1 MFLKR
6 LIQFLFQ
13 IDSAASSIDKQQAEA
28 VLSQLS
34 AALQAESN
42 LSEATKTALLT
53 WAQTIQN
60 KVYGITPNTDTETPT
75 EPEPKP
81 DSSSTS
87 PDSNSSTETD
97 SEPEAPAPTP
107 ETEAQ
112 PAPAPA
118 PDAPKDSLQYV
129 ELSAT
134 DGDANKMTLQTAL
147 KTGSDVKILTPGTY
161 PLTPPV
167 LINAQTL
174 DLNGSTIK
182 LNGRRYDGALFCLSG
197 TNPSVQNGTIQGSFD
212 RSAVPLND
220 PSFFEGESLIGLY
233 PHAYSNAKISH
244 LKLHHC
250 WGYAVCE
257 RTNVE
262 SAHLLGLP
270 DGQISAM
277 ARCYVYLNRTT
288 AGNESKPGCLGGQM
302 STTATGDY
310 VYKTAKM
317 DLTPALSSMTSKLR
331 GPQTNY
337 QYISASNG
345 LGYFRIISDRRIEYE
360 FTVPGE
366 SEPVCR
372 TALQGE
378 AIRIPDGA
386 TDVSVTTYCKASN
399 TSDWKIGEGADARD
413 VGYVIYL
420 SNYVGGL
427 DVQNCEMSFNSSLGM
442 CGTSLGPTYV
452 KNCTSIGNGRLN
464 RDSKPSHTTVGFIDI
479 EDNPTCFVSL
489 ENITSDLETN
499 GAMLGAV
506 TASVKN
512 WRGGTVIIYRGLS
525 ALVENADAYIGLF
538 SNDTPTKLIIR
549 NSIIRGMTVN
559 KLPNS
564 VQTEHCTFYNCPV
577 RTVNDSDGKYVYS
590 NTYTNVGS
598 ALTGLVNIYLK
609 TPGGWNGVGLST
621 LEGSHIQLF
630 INGSED
636 TPLGKWKPMIVTG
649 DCFGLQVDDTIY
661 PNGFIIHDAKIAPG
675 QYRHPAKA
683 DAMFGVFE
691 GCDFDLSKREFCTV
705 GKHMYDK
712 SLEFNSCTIHNANNP
727 LFGRNGTAA
736 FGVGKGTVIVFK
748 NCTIDKKDN
757 ICVTRAN
764 TPGIATSGVPTIEFI
779 NCTFGDES

>member
-28 VLSQLS
+28 ALSQVS

-42 LSEATKTALLT
+42 LSEDTKVALLT
-53 WAQTIQN
+53 WARTIQN
-60 KVYGITPNTDTETPT
+60 KLYDVPSKTDTDTDTDAPVETT
-75 EPEPKP
+75 PEPDIPPIISNP
-81 DSSSTS
+81 DSS
-87 PDSNSSTETD
+87 TEANP
-97 SEPEAPAPTP
+97 EPTPIPVPTPTP
-107 ETEAQ
+107 EIE
-112 PAPAPA
+112 
-118 PDAPKDSLQYV
+118 KDPFRYI
-129 ELSAT
+129 ELSTT
-134 DGDANKMTLQTAL
+134 DGNANKAALQSAL
-147 KTGSDVKILTPGTY
+147 NTGSAIKILAPGTY

-167 LINAQTL
+167 LIKSQTL

-182 LNGRRYDGALFCLSG
+182 LNGRKYSGALFFLSG
-197 TNPSVQNGTIQGSFD
+197 ERPSIQNGTIQGSFD
-212 RSAVPLND
+212 EPAVPLSD
-220 PSFFEGESLIGLY
+220 PNFFEGESLIGLY
-233 PHAYSNAKISH
+233 TYAYSNAKISN
-244 LKLHHC
+244 LKLHHS

-257 RTNVE
+257 KTNAE
-262 SAHLLGLP
+262 AAALLGLP
-270 DGQISAM
+270 DGQTAAM

-288 AGNESKPGCLGGQM
+288 AGKESKPGYLGGQM

-310 VYKTAKM
+310 VYETAKM
-317 DLTPALSSMTSKLR
+317 DLTSALSTMVPRLR

-378 AIRIPDGA
+378 AVYIPDGA
-386 TDVSVTTYCKASN
+386 IDVSVTTYCKASN
-399 TSDWKIGEGADARD
+399 ASDWKIGEGADARD

-442 CGTSLGPTYV
+442 CGTSLGPTYI

-525 ALVENADAYIGLF
+525 ASVENSDAYIGLF
-538 SNDTPTKLIIR
+538 SNDTPTELIIR

-559 KLPNS
+559 KLPDS

-577 RTVNDSDGKYVYS
+577 RSANDSDGKYVYS
-590 NTYTNVGS
+590 NTYTSAGS

-609 TPGGWNGVGLST
+609 TPGGWNGAGLST
-621 LEGSHIQLF
+621 LEGSHTQLF

-636 TPLGKWKPMIVTG
+636 TPLGEWKPMIATG

-661 PNGFIIHDAKIAPG
+661 PNGFTIYGAKIAPG
-675 QYRHPAKA
+675 QYRHPAKV
-683 DAMFGVFE
+683 DAMFGVFK

-764 TPGIATSGVPTIEFI
+764 TLGIATAGVPTIEFI
-779 NCTFGDES
+779 DCTFGDES

>member
-13 IDSAASSIDKQQAEA
+13 IDSATSSTDKQQAEA
-28 VLSQLS
+28 ALSQVS

-42 LSEATKTALLT
+42 LSEDTKVALLT
-53 WAQTIQN
+53 WARTIQN
-60 KVYGITPNTDTETPT
+60 KLYDVPSKADTDTDAPSETTP
-75 EPEPKP
+75 EPEVPPTNSNP
-81 DSSSTS
+81 DA
-87 PDSNSSTETD
+87 STEAN
-97 SEPEAPAPTP
+97 SEPAPEPIPTPAP
-107 ETEAQ
+107 EVE
-112 PAPAPA
+112 
-118 PDAPKDSLQYV
+118 KDPFQYV

-134 DGDANKMTLQTAL
+134 DGNANKVTLQSAL
-147 KTGSDVKILTPGTY
+147 NTGSAIKILTPGTY

-167 LINAQTL
+167 LIKSQTL

-182 LNGRRYDGALFCLSG
+182 LNGRKYGGALFFLSG
-197 TNPSVQNGTIQGSFD
+197 EQPSIQNGTIQGSFD
-212 RSAVPLND
+212 EPAVPLSD
-220 PSFFEGESLIGLY
+220 PNFFEGESLIGLY
-233 PHAYSNAKISH
+233 SYAYSNAKISN
-244 LKLHHC
+244 LKLHHS

-257 RTNVE
+257 RTNAE
-262 SAHLLGLP
+262 AAALLGLP
-270 DGQISAM
+270 DGQTAAM

-288 AGNESKPGCLGGQM
+288 AGNESKPGYLGGQM

-317 DLTPALSSMTSKLR
+317 DLTPALSSMAPKLR

-378 AIRIPDGA
+378 AVRIPDGA
-386 TDVSVTTYCKASN
+386 IDVSVTTYCKASN
-399 TSDWKIGEGADARD
+399 ASDWKIGEGADVRD

-420 SNYVGGL
+420 SNNVGGL

-512 WRGGTVIIYRGLS
+512 WSGSTVIIYRGLS
-525 ALVENADAYIGLF
+525 ALVENSDAYIGLF
-538 SNDTPTKLIIR
+538 SNDTPTELIIR
-549 NSIIRGMTVN
+549 NSTIRGATVN
-559 KLPNS
+559 KLPDS
-564 VQTEHCTFYNCPV
+564 VQTEYCTFYNCPV
-577 RTVNDSDGKYVYS
+577 RTVNDSNGKYVYS
-590 NTYTNVGS
+590 NTYTGAGS
-598 ALTGLVNIYLK
+598 TLTGLVNIYLK
-609 TPGGWNGVGLST
+609 TPGGWNGTGLST
-621 LEGSHIQLF
+621 LEGSHTQLF

-636 TPLGKWKPMIVTG
+636 TPLGKWKPMIATG

-661 PNGFIIHDAKIAPG
+661 PNGFTIYGAKIAPG
-675 QYRHPAKA
+675 QYRHPAKV

-712 SLEFNSCTIHNANNP
+712 PLEFNSCTIHNANNP

-736 FGVGKGTVIVFK
+736 FGVGRGTVIVFK

-764 TPGIATSGVPTIEFI
+764 TPGIATAGVPTIEFI

>member
-13 IDSAASSIDKQQAEA
+13 IDSAASSTDKQQAEA
-28 VLSQLS
+28 ALSQVS

-42 LSEATKTALLT
+42 LSEDTKVALLT
-53 WAQTIQN
+53 WARTIQN
-60 KVYGITPNTDTETPT
+60 KLYDVPSKTDTDTDAPT
-75 EPEPKP
+75 ETTPEPEAPPTNP
-81 DSSSTS
+81 D
-87 PDSNSSTETD
+87 PDSSTETH
-97 SEPEAPAPTP
+97 PEPAPEPIPT
-107 ETEAQ
+107 
-112 PAPAPA
+112 PAPEVE
-118 PDAPKDSLQYV
+118 KDPFQYI

-134 DGDANKMTLQTAL
+134 DGNANKVTLQSAL
-147 KTGSDVKILTPGTY
+147 NTGSAIKILTPGTY

-167 LINAQTL
+167 LIKSQTL

-182 LNGRRYDGALFCLSG
+182 LNGRKYSGALFFLSG
-197 TNPSVQNGTIQGSFD
+197 ERPSIQNGTIQGSFD
-212 RSAVPLND
+212 EPVVPLSD
-220 PSFFEGESLIGLY
+220 PNFFEGESLIGLY
-233 PHAYSNAKISH
+233 SYAYSNAKISN
-244 LKLHHC
+244 LKLHHS

-257 RTNVE
+257 RTNDE
-262 SAHLLGLP
+262 AAALLGLP
-270 DGQISAM
+270 DGQTAAM
-277 ARCYVYLNRTT
+277 ASCYVYLNRTT
-288 AGNESKPGCLGGQM
+288 AEKESKPGYLGGQM

-317 DLTPALSSMTSKLR
+317 DLTPALSSMVPKLR

-378 AIRIPDGA
+378 AVRIPDGA
-386 TDVSVTTYCKASN
+386 IDVSVTTYCKASN
-399 TSDWKIGEGADARD
+399 ASDWKIGEGADVRD

-420 SNYVGGL
+420 SNHVGGL

-442 CGTSLGPTYV
+442 CGTSLGATYV

-512 WRGGTVIIYRGLS
+512 WRGSTIIIYRGLS
-525 ALVENADAYIGLF
+525 ALVENSDAYIGLF
-538 SNDTPTKLIIR
+538 SNDTPTELIIR
-549 NSIIRGMTVN
+549 NSTIRGATVN
-559 KLPNS
+559 KLPDS
-564 VQTEHCTFYNCPV
+564 VQTEHCTFYNCPI
-577 RTVNDSDGKYVYS
+577 RTVNDSDGKYIYS
-590 NTYTNVGS
+590 NIYTSAGS

-609 TPGGWNGVGLST
+609 TPGGWNGAGLST
-621 LEGSHIQLF
+621 LEGSHVQLF

-636 TPLGKWKPMIVTG
+636 TPLGKWKPMIATG

-661 PNGFIIHDAKIAPG
+661 PNGFTICGAKIAPG
-675 QYRHPAKA
+675 RYRHPAKV

-691 GCDFDLSKREFCTV
+691 GCDFDLSKREFCTI

-712 SLEFNSCTIHNANNP
+712 PLEFNSCTIHNANNP

-779 NCTFGDES
+779 DCTFGDES

>member
-13 IDSAASSIDKQQAEA
+13 IDSAASSTDKQQAEA
-28 VLSQLS
+28 ALSQVS

-42 LSEATKTALLT
+42 LSEDTKVALLT
-53 WAQTIQN
+53 WARTIQN
-60 KVYGITPNTDTETPT
+60 KLYGTSSKTDTDTGTDAPSETTP
-75 EPEPKP
+75 EPEVPPTNSNP
-81 DSSSTS
+81 DA
-87 PDSNSSTETD
+87 STEAN
-97 SEPEAPAPTP
+97 SEPAPEPIPTPAP
-107 ETEAQ
+107 EVE
-112 PAPAPA
+112 
-118 PDAPKDSLQYV
+118 KDPFQYV
-129 ELSAT
+129 ELSTT
-134 DGDANKMTLQTAL
+134 DGNANKVTLQSAL
-147 KTGSDVKILTPGTY
+147 NTGSAIKILAPGTY

-167 LINAQTL
+167 LIKSQTL

-182 LNGRRYDGALFCLSG
+182 LNGRKYSGALFFLSG
-197 TNPSVQNGTIQGSFD
+197 ERPSIQNGTIQGSFD
-212 RSAVPLND
+212 EPAVPLSD
-220 PSFFEGESLIGLY
+220 PNFFEGESLIGLY
-233 PHAYSNAKISH
+233 SYAYSNAKISN
-244 LKLHHC
+244 LKLHHS

-257 RTNVE
+257 RTNAE
-262 SAHLLGLP
+262 AAALLGLP
-270 DGQISAM
+270 NGRTAAM
-277 ARCYVYLNRTT
+277 ARCYVYLNRTI
-288 AGNESKPGCLGGQM
+288 ADNESKPGYLGGQM
-302 STTATGDY
+302 LTTATGDY

-317 DLTPALSSMTSKLR
+317 DLTPALSSMAPKLR

-366 SEPVCR
+366 PEPVCR

-378 AIRIPDGA
+378 AVRIPDGA
-386 TDVSVTTYCKASN
+386 IDVSVTTYCKASN
-399 TSDWKIGEGADARD
+399 TSDWKIGEGADVRD

-420 SNYVGGL
+420 SNHVGGL

-525 ALVENADAYIGLF
+525 ALVENSDAYIGLF
-538 SNDTPTKLIIR
+538 SNDTPTELIIR
-549 NSIIRGMTVN
+549 NSTIRGATVN
-559 KLPNS
+559 KLPDS

-590 NTYTNVGS
+590 NTYTGAGS

-609 TPGGWNGVGLST
+609 TPGGWNGSGLST
-621 LEGSHIQLF
+621 LEGSHAQLF

-636 TPLGKWKPMIVTG
+636 TPLGKWKPMIATG

-661 PNGFIIHDAKIAPG
+661 PNGFTIYGAKIAPG
-675 QYRHPAKA
+675 QYRHPAKV

-712 SLEFNSCTIHNANNP
+712 PLEFNSCTIHNANNP

-736 FGVGKGTVIVFK
+736 FGVGRGTVIVFK
-748 NCTIDKKDN
+748 NCIIDKKDN
-757 ICVTRAN
+757 VCVTRAN
-764 TPGIATSGVPTIEFI
+764 TPGIATAGVPTIEFI
-779 NCTFGDES
+779 DCTFGDES

>member
-13 IDSAASSIDKQQAEA
+13 IDSAASAKDKQQTEDA
-28 VLSQLS
+28 LSQLS

-42 LSEATKTALLT
+42 LSEDTKVALLT
-53 WAQTIQN
+53 WARTIQN
-60 KVYGITPNTDTETPT
+60 KLYDVPSKTDTDTDAPTETTPEPETPPT
-75 EPEPKP
+75 NP
-81 DSSSTS
+81 D
-87 PDSNSSTETD
+87 PDSNTETN
-97 SEPEAPAPTP
+97 PKPAPEPIPT
-107 ETEAQ
+107 
-112 PAPAPA
+112 PAPEVE
-118 PDAPKDSLQYV
+118 KDPFQYV

-134 DGDANKMTLQTAL
+134 DGNANKVTLQSAL
-147 KTGSDVKILTPGTY
+147 NTGSAIKILTPGTY

-167 LINAQTL
+167 LIKSQTL

-182 LNGRRYDGALFCLSG
+182 LNGRKYGGALFFLSG
-197 TNPSVQNGTIQGSFD
+197 ERPSIQNGTIQGSFD
-212 RSAVPLND
+212 EPAVPLSD
-220 PSFFEGESLIGLY
+220 PNFFEGESLIGLY
-233 PHAYSNAKISH
+233 SYAYSNAKISN
-244 LKLHHC
+244 LKLYHS

-257 RTNVE
+257 RTNAE
-262 SAHLLGLP
+262 AAALLGLS
-270 DGQISAM
+270 DGQTAAM

-288 AGNESKPGCLGGQM
+288 AGNESKPGYLGGQM

-317 DLTPALSSMTSKLR
+317 DLTPALSTMAPKLR

-366 SEPVCR
+366 LEPVCR

-378 AIRIPDGA
+378 AVRIPDGA
-386 TDVSVTTYCKASN
+386 IDVSVTTYCKASN
-399 TSDWKIGEGADARD
+399 ASYWKIGEGADARD

-442 CGTSLGPTYV
+442 CGTSLGATYV

-506 TASVKN
+506 TASIKN

-525 ALVENADAYIGLF
+525 ALVENSDAYIGLF
-538 SNDTPTKLIIR
+538 SNDTPTELIIR
-549 NSIIRGMTVN
+549 NSTIRGATVN
-559 KLPNS
+559 KLPDS
-564 VQTEHCTFYNCPV
+564 VQTEHCTFYNCPI

-590 NTYTNVGS
+590 NTYTSAGS

-609 TPGGWNGVGLST
+609 TPGGWNGAGLST
-621 LEGSHIQLF
+621 LDGSHARLF

-661 PNGFIIHDAKIAPG
+661 PNGFTIHGAKIAPG
-675 QYRHPAKA
+675 QYRHPAKV

-748 NCTIDKKDN
+748 NCIIDKKDN

-764 TPGIATSGVPTIEFI
+764 TPGIATAGVPTIEFI
-779 NCTFGDES
+779 DCTFKDES

>member
-13 IDSAASSIDKQQAEA
+13 TDSAASSTDKQQAEA
-28 VLSQLS
+28 ALSQVS
-34 AALQAESN
+34 AALQTESN
-42 LSEATKTALLT
+42 LSEDTKVALLT
-53 WAQTIQN
+53 WARTIQN
-60 KVYGITPNTDTETPT
+60 KLYDVPSKTDTDTAAPT
-75 EPEPKP
+75 ETTPEPEVPPTNP
-81 DSSSTS
+81 D
-87 PDSNSSTETD
+87 PDSSTETH
-97 SEPEAPAPTP
+97 PKPAPEPIPT
-107 ETEAQ
+107 
-112 PAPAPA
+112 PAPEVE
-118 PDAPKDSLQYV
+118 KDPFQYV

-134 DGDANKMTLQTAL
+134 DGNANKVTLQSAL
-147 KTGSDVKILTPGTY
+147 NTGSVIKILTPGTY

-167 LINAQTL
+167 LIKSQTL

-182 LNGRRYDGALFCLSG
+182 LNGRKYDGALFFLSG
-197 TNPSVQNGTIQGSFD
+197 EQPSIQNGTIQGSFD
-212 RSAVPLND
+212 EPAVPLSD
-220 PSFFEGESLIGLY
+220 PNFFEGESLIGLY
-233 PHAYSNAKISH
+233 SYAYSNAKISN
-244 LKLHHC
+244 LKLHHS

-257 RTNVE
+257 RTNTE
-262 SAHLLGLP
+262 AAALLGLP
-270 DGQISAM
+270 DGQTAAM
-277 ARCYVYLNRTT
+277 ASCYVYLNRTT
-288 AGNESKPGCLGGQM
+288 AEKESKPGYLGGQM

-317 DLTPALSSMTSKLR
+317 DLTPALSSMVPKLR

-378 AIRIPDGA
+378 AVRIPDGA
-386 TDVSVTTYCKASN
+386 IDVSVTTYCKASN
-399 TSDWKIGEGADARD
+399 ASDWKIGEGADVRD

-420 SNYVGGL
+420 SNHVGGL
-427 DVQNCEMSFNSSLGM
+427 DIQNCEMSFNSSLGM
-442 CGTSLGPTYV
+442 CGTSLGATYV

-512 WRGGTVIIYRGLS
+512 WRGSTIIIYRGLN
-525 ALVENADAYIGLF
+525 ALVENSDAYIGLF
-538 SNDTPTKLIIR
+538 SNDTPTELIIR
-549 NSIIRGMTVN
+549 NSVIRGMTVN
-559 KLPNS
+559 KLPDS
-564 VQTEHCTFYNCPV
+564 VQTEHCMFYNCPV

-590 NTYTNVGS
+590 NTYTSAGS
-598 ALTGLVNIYLK
+598 ALTGLVNICLK
-609 TPGGWNGVGLST
+609 TPGGWNGAGLST
-621 LEGSHIQLF
+621 LEGSHTQLF

-636 TPLGKWKPMIVTG
+636 TSLGKWKPMIATG

-661 PNGFIIHDAKIAPG
+661 PNGFTIYGAKIAPG
-675 QYRHPAKA
+675 QYRHPTKV

-691 GCDFDLSKREFCTV
+691 DCDFDLSKREFCTV
-705 GKHMYDK
+705 GQHMYDK
-712 SLEFNSCTIHNANNP
+712 SLEFISCTIHNANNP

-736 FGVGKGTVIVFK
+736 FGVGRGTVIVFK

-764 TPGIATSGVPTIEFI
+764 TPGIATAGVPTIEFI

>member
-13 IDSAASSIDKQQAEA
+13 IDSAASSTDKQQAEA
-28 VLSQLS
+28 ALSQVS

-42 LSEATKTALLT
+42 LSEDTKVALLT
-53 WAQTIQN
+53 WARTIQN
-60 KVYGITPNTDTETPT
+60 KLYGTSSKTDTDTGTDAPSETTP
-75 EPEPKP
+75 EPEVPPTNSNP
-81 DSSSTS
+81 DA
-87 PDSNSSTETD
+87 STEAN
-97 SEPEAPAPTP
+97 SEPAPEPIPTPAP
-107 ETEAQ
+107 EVE
-112 PAPAPA
+112 
-118 PDAPKDSLQYV
+118 KDPFQYV

-134 DGDANKMTLQTAL
+134 DGNANKVTLQSAL
-147 KTGSDVKILTPGTY
+147 NTGSAIKILTPGTY

-167 LINAQTL
+167 LIKSQIL

-182 LNGRRYDGALFCLSG
+182 LNGRKYDGALFFLSG
-197 TNPSVQNGTIQGSFD
+197 EHPSIQNGTILGSFD
-212 RSAVPLND
+212 EPAVPLSD
-220 PSFFEGESLIGLY
+220 PNFFEGESLIGLY
-233 PHAYSNAKISH
+233 SYAYSNAKISN
-244 LKLHHC
+244 LKLHHS

-257 RTNVE
+257 RMNAE
-262 SAHLLGLP
+262 AAALLGLP
-270 DGQISAM
+270 DGQTAAM

-288 AGNESKPGCLGGQM
+288 ASNESKPGYLGGQM
-302 STTATGDY
+302 STTVTGDY

-317 DLTPALSSMTSKLR
+317 DLTPALSSMVPKLR

-378 AIRIPDGA
+378 AVRIPDGA
-386 TDVSVTTYCKASN
+386 IDVSITTYCKASN
-399 TSDWKIGEGADARD
+399 ASYWKIGEGADARD

-420 SNYVGGL
+420 SNHVGGL
-427 DVQNCEMSFNSSLGM
+427 DIQNCEMSFNSSLGM
-442 CGTSLGPTYV
+442 CGTSLGATYV
-452 KNCTSIGNGRLN
+452 KNCTSVGNGRLN

-479 EDNPTCFVSL
+479 EDNPTYFVSL

-512 WRGGTVIIYRGLS
+512 WRGSTIIIYRGLS

-538 SNDTPTKLIIR
+538 SNDTPTELIVR
-549 NSIIRGMTVN
+549 NSTIRGATVN
-559 KLPNS
+559 KLPDS
-564 VQTEHCTFYNCPV
+564 VQTEHCTFYNCPI
-577 RTVNDSDGKYVYS
+577 RTVNDSDGKYIYS
-590 NTYTNVGS
+590 NTYTSAGS

-609 TPGGWNGVGLST
+609 TPGGWNGAGLST
-621 LEGSHIQLF
+621 LEGSHAQLF

-636 TPLGKWKPMIVTG
+636 TPLGKWKPIIATG

-661 PNGFIIHDAKIAPG
+661 PNGFTICGAKIAPG
-675 QYRHPAKA
+675 QYRHPTKV

-712 SLEFNSCTIHNANNP
+712 PLEFNSCTIHNANNP
-727 LFGRNGTAA
+727 LFGRNGRAA
-736 FGVGKGTVIVFK
+736 FGVGRGTVIVFK

-779 NCTFGDES
+779 DCTFGDES

>member
-13 IDSAASSIDKQQAEA
+13 IDSAASSTDKQQAEA
-28 VLSQLS
+28 ALSQVS

-42 LSEATKTALLT
+42 LSEDTKVALLT
-53 WAQTIQN
+53 WARTIQN
-60 KVYGITPNTDTETPT
+60 KLYDVPSKTDTDTDAPT
-75 EPEPKP
+75 ETTPELEAPPTNP
-81 DSSSTS
+81 D
-87 PDSNSSTETD
+87 PDSNTETH
-97 SEPEAPAPTP
+97 PKPAPEPIPTP
-107 ETEAQ
+107 VPEVG
-112 PAPAPA
+112 
-118 PDAPKDSLQYV
+118 KDPFQYV

-134 DGDANKMTLQTAL
+134 DGNANKVTLQSAL
-147 KTGSDVKILTPGTY
+147 NTGFAIKILTPGTY

-167 LINAQTL
+167 LIKSQTL

-182 LNGRRYDGALFCLSG
+182 LNGRKYGGALFFLSG
-197 TNPSVQNGTIQGSFD
+197 ERPSIQNGTIQGSFD
-212 RSAVPLND
+212 EPAVPLSD
-220 PSFFEGESLIGLY
+220 PNFFEGESLIGLY
-233 PHAYSNAKISH
+233 PYAYSNAKISN
-244 LKLHHC
+244 LKLHHS

-257 RTNVE
+257 RTNAE
-262 SAHLLGLP
+262 AAALLGLP
-270 DGQISAM
+270 DGQTAAM

-288 AGNESKPGCLGGQM
+288 AGNESKPGYLGGQM

-317 DLTPALSSMTSKLR
+317 DLTPALSSMVPKLR

-337 QYISASNG
+337 RYISASNG

-360 FTVPGE
+360 FTVLGE

-378 AIRIPDGA
+378 AVRIPDSA
-386 TDVSVTTYCKASN
+386 IDVSVTTYCKASN
-399 TSDWKIGEGADARD
+399 ASDWKIGEGADVRD

-420 SNYVGGL
+420 SNHVGGL

-512 WRGGTVIIYRGLS
+512 WRGSTIIIYRGLN
-525 ALVENADAYIGLF
+525 ALVENSDAYIGLF
-538 SNDTPTKLIIR
+538 SNDTPTELIIR
-549 NSIIRGMTVN
+549 NSVIRGMTVN
-559 KLPNS
+559 KLPDS

-577 RTVNDSDGKYVYS
+577 RIVNDSDGKYIYS
-590 NTYTNVGS
+590 NTYTSAGS

-609 TPGGWNGVGLST
+609 TPGGWNGAGLST
-621 LEGSHIQLF
+621 LEGSHTQLF

-636 TPLGKWKPMIVTG
+636 TPLGKWKPMIATG

-661 PNGFIIHDAKIAPG
+661 PNGFTIYGAKIAPG

-691 GCDFDLSKREFCTV
+691 GCDFDLSKREFCTI

-712 SLEFNSCTIHNANNP
+712 PLEFNSCTIHNANNP

-764 TPGIATSGVPTIEFI
+764 TPGIATAGVPTIEFI

>member
-13 IDSAASSIDKQQAEA
+13 IDSAASSTDKQQAEA
-28 VLSQLS
+28 ALSQVS

-42 LSEATKTALLT
+42 LSEDTKVALLT
-53 WAQTIQN
+53 WARTIQN
-60 KVYGITPNTDTETPT
+60 KLYDVPSKTDTDTDAPTETTPEPETPPT
-75 EPEPKP
+75 NP
-81 DSSSTS
+81 D
-87 PDSNSSTETD
+87 PDSNMETHPKPAP
-97 SEPEAPAPTP
+97 EPIPTPTP
-107 ETEAQ
+107 EVE
-112 PAPAPA
+112 
-118 PDAPKDSLQYV
+118 KDPFQYV

-134 DGDANKMTLQTAL
+134 DGNANKVTLQSAL
-147 KTGSDVKILTPGTY
+147 NTGSAIKILTPGTY

-167 LINAQTL
+167 LIKSQTL

-182 LNGRRYDGALFCLSG
+182 LNGRKYDGALFFLSG
-197 TNPSVQNGTIQGSFD
+197 ERPSIQNGTIQGSFD
-212 RSAVPLND
+212 EPAVPLSD
-220 PSFFEGESLIGLY
+220 PNFFEGESLIGLY
-233 PHAYSNAKISH
+233 PYAYSNAKISN
-244 LKLHHC
+244 LKLHHS

-257 RTNVE
+257 RTNAE
-262 SAHLLGLP
+262 AAALLGLP
-270 DGQISAM
+270 DGQTAAM

-288 AGNESKPGCLGGQM
+288 AGNESKPGYLGGQM

-317 DLTPALSSMTSKLR
+317 DLTPALSSMAPKLR

-366 SEPVCR
+366 PEPVCR

-378 AIRIPDGA
+378 AVRIPDGA
-386 TDVSVTTYCKASN
+386 IDVSVTTYCKASN
-399 TSDWKIGEGADARD
+399 ASDWKIGEGADVRD

-420 SNYVGGL
+420 SNHVGGL

-442 CGTSLGPTYV
+442 CGTSLGATYV

-525 ALVENADAYIGLF
+525 ALVENSDAYIGLF
-538 SNDTPTKLIIR
+538 SNDTPTELIIR
-549 NSIIRGMTVN
+549 NSTIRGVTVN

-590 NTYTNVGS
+590 NTYTNIGS

-609 TPGGWNGVGLST
+609 TPGGWNGSGLST
-621 LEGSHIQLF
+621 LEGSHTQLF

-636 TPLGKWKPMIVTG
+636 TPLGKWKPMIATG

-661 PNGFIIHDAKIAPG
+661 PNGFTIHGAKIAPG
-675 QYRHPAKA
+675 QYRHPAKV

-712 SLEFNSCTIHNANNP
+712 PLEFNSCTIHNANNP

-736 FGVGKGTVIVFK
+736 FGVGRGTVIVFK
-748 NCTIDKKDN
+748 NCIIDKKDN

-764 TPGIATSGVPTIEFI
+764 TPGIATAGVPTIEFI
-779 NCTFGDES
+779 DCTFGDES

>member
-13 IDSAASSIDKQQAEA
+13 IDSAASSTDKQQAEA
-28 VLSQLS
+28 ALSQVS

-42 LSEATKTALLT
+42 LSEDTKVALLT
-53 WAQTIQN
+53 WARTIHN
-60 KVYGITPNTDTETPT
+60 KLYDVPSKTDTDTDAPT
-75 EPEPKP
+75 ETTP
-81 DSSSTS
+81 
-87 PDSNSSTETD
+87 
-97 SEPEAPAPTP
+97 EPEAPPTNPDPDSNTETHPKPAPEPIPTP
-107 ETEAQ
+107 
-112 PAPAPA
+112 APEIE
-118 PDAPKDSLQYV
+118 KDPFQYV
-129 ELSAT
+129 ELSDT
-134 DGDANKMTLQTAL
+134 DGNANKVTLQSAL
-147 KTGSDVKILTPGTY
+147 NTGSAIKILTPGTY

-167 LINAQTL
+167 LIKSQTL

-182 LNGRRYDGALFCLSG
+182 LNGRKYGGALFFLSG
-197 TNPSVQNGTIQGSFD
+197 EQPSIQNGTIQGSFD
-212 RSAVPLND
+212 EPAVPLSD
-220 PSFFEGESLIGLY
+220 PNFFEGESLIGLY
-233 PHAYSNAKISH
+233 SYAYSNAKISN
-244 LKLHHC
+244 LKLHHS

-257 RTNVE
+257 RTNAE
-262 SAHLLGLP
+262 AAALPSLP
-270 DGQISAM
+270 DGQTAAM

-288 AGNESKPGCLGGQM
+288 VGNESKPGYLGGQM

-310 VYKTAKM
+310 VYKTTKM
-317 DLTPALSSMTSKLR
+317 DLTPALSSMAPKLR

-366 SEPVCR
+366 SEPVYR

-378 AIRIPDGA
+378 AVRIPDGA
-386 TDVSVTTYCKASN
+386 IDVSITTYCQASN
-399 TSDWKIGEGADARD
+399 ASDWKIGEGADVRD

-420 SNYVGGL
+420 SNHAGGL

-525 ALVENADAYIGLF
+525 ALVENSDAYIGLF
-538 SNDTPTKLIIR
+538 SNDTPTELIIR
-549 NSIIRGMTVN
+549 NSTIRGATVN
-559 KLPNS
+559 KLPDS
-564 VQTEHCTFYNCPV
+564 VRTEHCTFYNCPI
-577 RTVNDSDGKYVYS
+577 RTVNDSDGKYIYS
-590 NTYTNVGS
+590 NTYTRVGS

-609 TPGGWNGVGLST
+609 TPGGWNGAGLST
-621 LEGSHIQLF
+621 LDGSHAQLF

-636 TPLGKWKPMIVTG
+636 TSLGKWKPMIATG

-661 PNGFIIHDAKIAPG
+661 PNGFTICGAKIAPG
-675 QYRHPAKA
+675 RYRHPAKV

-691 GCDFDLSKREFCTV
+691 GCDFDLSKREFCTI

-712 SLEFNSCTIHNANNP
+712 PLEFNSCTIHNANNP

-736 FGVGKGTVIVFK
+736 FGVGRGTVIVFK

-764 TPGIATSGVPTIEFI
+764 TPGIATAGVPTIEFI
-779 NCTFGDES
+779 DCTFGDES

>member
-13 IDSAASSIDKQQAEA
+13 IDSAASSTDKQQAEA
-28 VLSQLS
+28 ALSQVS

-42 LSEATKTALLT
+42 LSEDTKVALLT
-53 WAQTIQN
+53 WARTIQN
-60 KVYGITPNTDTETPT
+60 KLYDVPSKTNTDTDIPAETMPEPNIPPIISNPDASTEANPEPAPEPTPT
-75 EPEPKP
+75 
-81 DSSSTS
+81 
-87 PDSNSSTETD
+87 
-97 SEPEAPAPTP
+97 PAPEVERDP
-107 ETEAQ
+107 F
-112 PAPAPA
+112 
-118 PDAPKDSLQYV
+118 QYV
-129 ELSAT
+129 ELSAA
-134 DGDANKMTLQTAL
+134 DGNANKVTLQSAL
-147 KTGSDVKILTPGTY
+147 NTGSAIKILTPGTY

-167 LINAQTL
+167 LIKSQTL

-182 LNGRRYDGALFCLSG
+182 LNGRKYSGALFFLSG
-197 TNPSVQNGTIQGSFD
+197 ERPSIQNGTIQGSFD
-212 RSAVPLND
+212 EPAVPLSD
-220 PSFFEGESLIGLY
+220 PNFFEGESLIGLY
-233 PHAYSNAKISH
+233 TYAYSNAKISN
-244 LKLHHC
+244 LKLHHS

-257 RTNVE
+257 RTNDE
-262 SAHLLGLP
+262 AAALLGLP
-270 DGQISAM
+270 DGQTAAM

-288 AGNESKPGCLGGQM
+288 AGNESKPGYLGGRM

-317 DLTPALSSMTSKLR
+317 DLTPALSSMAPKLR

-360 FTVPGE
+360 FTVSGE
-366 SEPVCR
+366 PEPVCR

-378 AIRIPDGA
+378 AVRIPDGA
-386 TDVSVTTYCKASN
+386 IDVSVTTYCKASN
-399 TSDWKIGEGADARD
+399 ASDWKIGEGADVRD

-420 SNYVGGL
+420 SNHVGGL

-525 ALVENADAYIGLF
+525 ALVENSDAYIGLF
-538 SNDTPTKLIIR
+538 SNDTPTELIIR
-549 NSIIRGMTVN
+549 NSTIRGATVN
-559 KLPNS
+559 KLPDS

-609 TPGGWNGVGLST
+609 TPGGWNGSGLST
-621 LEGSHIQLF
+621 LEGSHAQLF

-661 PNGFIIHDAKIAPG
+661 PNGFTIHGAKIAPG
-675 QYRHPAKA
+675 QYRHPAKV

-712 SLEFNSCTIHNANNP
+712 SLEFNSCTIHNANSP

-764 TPGIATSGVPTIEFI
+764 TPGITTAGVPTIEFI

>member
-13 IDSAASSIDKQQAEA
+13 IDSAASSTDKQQAEA
-28 VLSQLS
+28 ALSQVS

-42 LSEATKTALLT
+42 LSEDTKVALLT
-53 WAQTIQN
+53 WARTIQN
-60 KVYGITPNTDTETPT
+60 KLYDVPSKTDTDTDAPT
-75 EPEPKP
+75 ETTP
-81 DSSSTS
+81 
-87 PDSNSSTETD
+87 
-97 SEPEAPAPTP
+97 EPEAPSTNPDPDSNTETHPEPAPEPIPTP
-107 ETEAQ
+107 
-112 PAPAPA
+112 APEVE
-118 PDAPKDSLQYV
+118 KDPFQYV

-134 DGDANKMTLQTAL
+134 DGNANKVTLQSAL
-147 KTGSDVKILTPGTY
+147 NTGSAIKILAPGTY

-167 LINAQTL
+167 LIKSQTL
-174 DLNGSTIK
+174 DLNGSTIT
-182 LNGRRYDGALFCLSG
+182 LNGRKYGGALFFLSG
-197 TNPSVQNGTIQGSFD
+197 ERPSIQNGTIQGSFD
-212 RSAVPLND
+212 EPAVPLSD
-220 PSFFEGESLIGLY
+220 PNFFEGESLIGLY
-233 PHAYSNAKISH
+233 SYAYSNAKISN
-244 LKLHHC
+244 LKLHHS

-257 RTNVE
+257 RTNAE
-262 SAHLLGLP
+262 AAALLGLP
-270 DGQISAM
+270 DEQTAAM

-288 AGNESKPGCLGGQM
+288 AGNESKPGYLGGQM

-317 DLTPALSSMTSKLR
+317 DLTPALSSMAPKLR

-366 SEPVCR
+366 PEPVCR

-378 AIRIPDGA
+378 AVRIPDGA
-386 TDVSVTTYCKASN
+386 IDVSVTTYCKASN
-399 TSDWKIGEGADARD
+399 ASYWKIGEGADVRD

-442 CGTSLGPTYV
+442 CGTSLGATYV

-512 WRGGTVIIYRGLS
+512 WRGSTIIIYRGLS
-525 ALVENADAYIGLF
+525 ALVENSDAYIGLF
-538 SNDTPTKLIIR
+538 SNDTPTELIIR
-549 NSIIRGMTVN
+549 NSTIRGATVN
-559 KLPNS
+559 KLPDS
-564 VQTEHCTFYNCPV
+564 VQTEHCTFYNYPI

-590 NTYTNVGS
+590 NTYTSAGS

-609 TPGGWNGVGLST
+609 TPGGWNGSGLST
-621 LEGSHIQLF
+621 LEGSHAQLF

-636 TPLGKWKPMIVTG
+636 TPLGKWKPMMATG

-661 PNGFIIHDAKIAPG
+661 PNGFTIHGAKIAPG
-675 QYRHPAKA
+675 QYRHPAKV

-712 SLEFNSCTIHNANNP
+712 PLEFNSCTIHNANNP

-736 FGVGKGTVIVFK
+736 FGVGRGTVIVFK
-748 NCTIDKKDN
+748 NCIIDKKDN

-764 TPGIATSGVPTIEFI
+764 TPGIATAGVPTIEFMD
-779 NCTFGDES
+779 CTFKDES

>member
-13 IDSAASSIDKQQAEA
+13 IDSAASSTDKQQAEA
-28 VLSQLS
+28 ALSQVS
-34 AALQAESN
+34 VALQAESN
-42 LSEATKTALLT
+42 LSEDTKVALLT
-53 WAQTIQN
+53 WARTIQN
-60 KVYGITPNTDTETPT
+60 KLYDVPSKTDTDTDAPTETTPEPETPPT
-75 EPEPKP
+75 NP
-81 DSSSTS
+81 D
-87 PDSNSSTETD
+87 PDSNTETH
-97 SEPEAPAPTP
+97 PKPAPEPIPT
-107 ETEAQ
+107 
-112 PAPAPA
+112 PAPEVE
-118 PDAPKDSLQYV
+118 KDPFQYV

-134 DGDANKMTLQTAL
+134 DGNANKVTLQSAL
-147 KTGSDVKILTPGTY
+147 NTGSAIKVLTPGTY

-167 LINAQTL
+167 LIKSQTL

-182 LNGRRYDGALFCLSG
+182 LNGRKYSGALFFLSG
-197 TNPSVQNGTIQGSFD
+197 ERPSIQNGTIQGSFD
-212 RSAVPLND
+212 EPAVPLSD
-220 PSFFEGESLIGLY
+220 PNFFEGESLIGLY
-233 PHAYSNAKISH
+233 SYAYSNAKISN
-244 LKLHHC
+244 LKLHHS

-257 RTNVE
+257 RTNDE
-262 SAHLLGLP
+262 AAALLGLP
-270 DGQISAM
+270 DGQIAAM

-288 AGNESKPGCLGGQM
+288 AGNESKPGYLGGQM

-317 DLTPALSSMTSKLR
+317 DLTPALSSMAPKLR
-331 GPQTNY
+331 GPQTHY

-366 SEPVCR
+366 PEPVCR

-378 AIRIPDGA
+378 AVRIPDGA
-386 TDVSVTTYCKASN
+386 IDVSVTTYCKASN
-399 TSDWKIGEGADARD
+399 ASDWKIGEGADVRD

-420 SNYVGGL
+420 SNHVGGV

-464 RDSKPSHTTVGFIDI
+464 RNSKPSHTTVGFIDI

-525 ALVENADAYIGLF
+525 ALVENSDAYIGLF
-538 SNDTPTKLIIR
+538 SNDTPTELIIR
-549 NSIIRGMTVN
+549 NSTIRGATVN
-559 KLPNS
+559 KLPDS
-564 VQTEHCTFYNCPV
+564 VQTEHCTFYNCPI
-577 RTVNDSDGKYVYS
+577 RTVNDSDGKYIYS
-590 NTYTNVGS
+590 NTYTSAGS

-609 TPGGWNGVGLST
+609 TPGGWNGSGLST
-621 LEGSHIQLF
+621 LEGSHAQLF

-661 PNGFIIHDAKIAPG
+661 PNGFTIHGAKIAPG
-675 QYRHPAKA
+675 QYRHPAKV

-712 SLEFNSCTIHNANNP
+712 PLEFNSCTIHNANNP

-736 FGVGKGTVIVFK
+736 FGVGRGTVIVFK

-764 TPGIATSGVPTIEFI
+764 TPGIATAGVPTIEFI
-779 NCTFGDES
+779 DCTFRDES

>member
-13 IDSAASSIDKQQAEA
+13 IDSAASSTDKQQAEA
-28 VLSQLS
+28 ALSQVS

-42 LSEATKTALLT
+42 LSEDTKVALLT
-53 WAQTIQN
+53 WARTIQN
-60 KVYGITPNTDTETPT
+60 KLYDVPSKTDTDTDAPTETTPEPETPPT
-75 EPEPKP
+75 NP
-81 DSSSTS
+81 D
-87 PDSNSSTETD
+87 PDSNTETH
-97 SEPEAPAPTP
+97 PKPAPEPIPT
-107 ETEAQ
+107 
-112 PAPAPA
+112 PAPEVE
-118 PDAPKDSLQYV
+118 KDPFQYV

-134 DGDANKMTLQTAL
+134 DGNTNKVTLQSAL
-147 KTGSDVKILTPGTY
+147 NTGSAIKILTPGTY

-167 LINAQTL
+167 LIKSQTL

-182 LNGRRYDGALFCLSG
+182 LNGRKYGGALFFLSG
-197 TNPSVQNGTIQGSFD
+197 ERPSIQNGTIQGSFD
-212 RSAVPLND
+212 EPAVPLSD
-220 PSFFEGESLIGLY
+220 PNFFEGESLIGLY
-233 PHAYSNAKISH
+233 SYAYSNAKISN
-244 LKLHHC
+244 LKLHHS

-257 RTNVE
+257 RTNAE
-262 SAHLLGLP
+262 AAALLGLP
-270 DGQISAM
+270 DGQTTAM

-288 AGNESKPGCLGGQM
+288 AGNESKPGYLGGQM

-317 DLTPALSSMTSKLR
+317 DLTPALSSMAPKLR

-366 SEPVCR
+366 PEPVCR

-378 AIRIPDGA
+378 AVRIPDGA
-386 TDVSVTTYCKASN
+386 IDVSVTTYCKASN
-399 TSDWKIGEGADARD
+399 ASDWKIGEGADVCD

-420 SNYVGGL
+420 SNHVGGL

-442 CGTSLGPTYV
+442 CGTSLGATYV

-525 ALVENADAYIGLF
+525 ALVENSDAYIGLF
-538 SNDTPTKLIIR
+538 SNDTPTELIIR
-549 NSIIRGMTVN
+549 NSVIRGMTIN
-559 KLPNS
+559 KLPDS

-577 RTVNDSDGKYVYS
+577 RTVNDFDGKYVYS
-590 NTYTNVGS
+590 NTYTSAGS

-609 TPGGWNGVGLST
+609 TPGGWNGSGLST
-621 LEGSHIQLF
+621 LEGSHAQLF

-636 TPLGKWKPMIVTG
+636 TPLGKWKPMMATG

-661 PNGFIIHDAKIAPG
+661 PNGFTIYGAKIAPG
-675 QYRHPAKA
+675 QYRHPAKV

-712 SLEFNSCTIHNANNP
+712 PLEFNSCTIHNANNP
-727 LFGRNGTAA
+727 LFGRNGMAA
-736 FGVGKGTVIVFK
+736 FGVGRGTVIVFK

-764 TPGIATSGVPTIEFI
+764 TPGIATAGVPTIEFI
-779 NCTFGDES
+779 DCTFGDES

>member
-13 IDSAASSIDKQQAEA
+13 IDSAASSTDKQQAEA
-28 VLSQLS
+28 ALSQVS

-42 LSEATKTALLT
+42 LSEDTKVALLT
-53 WAQTIQN
+53 WARTIQN
-60 KVYGITPNTDTETPT
+60 KLYDVPSKTDTDTDAPT
-75 EPEPKP
+75 ETTP
-81 DSSSTS
+81 
-87 PDSNSSTETD
+87 
-97 SEPEAPAPTP
+97 EPEAPSTNPDPDSNTETHPEPAPEPIPTP
-107 ETEAQ
+107 
-112 PAPAPA
+112 APEVE
-118 PDAPKDSLQYV
+118 KDPFQYV

-134 DGDANKMTLQTAL
+134 DGNANKVTLQSAL
-147 KTGSDVKILTPGTY
+147 NTGSAIKILAPGTY

-167 LINAQTL
+167 LIKSQTL
-174 DLNGSTIK
+174 DLNGSTIT
-182 LNGRRYDGALFCLSG
+182 LNGRKYGGALFFLSG
-197 TNPSVQNGTIQGSFD
+197 ERPSIQNGTIQGSFD
-212 RSAVPLND
+212 EPAVPLSD
-220 PSFFEGESLIGLY
+220 PNFFEGESLIGLY
-233 PHAYSNAKISH
+233 SYAYSNAKISN
-244 LKLHHC
+244 LKLHHS

-257 RTNVE
+257 RTNAE
-262 SAHLLGLP
+262 AAALLGLP
-270 DGQISAM
+270 DEQTAAM

-288 AGNESKPGCLGGQM
+288 AGNESKPGYLGGQM

-317 DLTPALSSMTSKLR
+317 DLTPALSSMAPKLR

-366 SEPVCR
+366 PEPVCR

-378 AIRIPDGA
+378 AVRIPDGA
-386 TDVSVTTYCKASN
+386 IDVSVTTYCKASN
-399 TSDWKIGEGADARD
+399 ASYWKIGEGADVRD

-442 CGTSLGPTYV
+442 CGTSLGATYV

-512 WRGGTVIIYRGLS
+512 WRGSTIIIYRGLS
-525 ALVENADAYIGLF
+525 ALVENSDAYIGLF
-538 SNDTPTKLIIR
+538 SNDTPTELIIR
-549 NSIIRGMTVN
+549 NSTIRGATVN
-559 KLPNS
+559 KLPDS
-564 VQTEHCTFYNCPV
+564 VQTEHCTFYNYPI

-590 NTYTNVGS
+590 NTYTSAGS

-609 TPGGWNGVGLST
+609 TPGGWNGSGLST
-621 LEGSHIQLF
+621 LEGSHAQLF

-636 TPLGKWKPMIVTG
+636 TPLGKWKPMMATG

-661 PNGFIIHDAKIAPG
+661 PNGFTIHGAKIAPG
-675 QYRHPAKA
+675 QYRHPAKV

-712 SLEFNSCTIHNANNP
+712 PLEFNSCTIHNANNP

-736 FGVGKGTVIVFK
+736 FGVGRGTVIVFK
-748 NCTIDKKDN
+748 NCMIDKKDN

-764 TPGIATSGVPTIEFI
+764 TPGIATAGVPTIEFMD
-779 NCTFGDES
+779 CTFKDES

>member
-13 IDSAASSIDKQQAEA
+13 IDSAASSTDKQQAEA
-28 VLSQLS
+28 ALSQVS

-42 LSEATKTALLT
+42 LSEDTKVALLT
-53 WAQTIQN
+53 WARTIQN
-60 KVYGITPNTDTETPT
+60 KLYGTSSKTDTDTGTDAPSETTP
-75 EPEPKP
+75 EPEIPPTNSNP
-81 DSSSTS
+81 DA
-87 PDSNSSTETD
+87 STEAN
-97 SEPEAPAPTP
+97 SEPAPEPIPTPAP
-107 ETEAQ
+107 EVE
-112 PAPAPA
+112 
-118 PDAPKDSLQYV
+118 KDPFQYV

-134 DGDANKMTLQTAL
+134 DGNANKVTLQSAL
-147 KTGSDVKILTPGTY
+147 NTGSAIKILTPGTY

-167 LINAQTL
+167 LIKSQTL

-182 LNGRRYDGALFCLSG
+182 LNGRKYGGALFFLSG
-197 TNPSVQNGTIQGSFD
+197 EQPSIQNGTIQGSFD
-212 RSAVPLND
+212 EPAVPLSD
-220 PSFFEGESLIGLY
+220 PNFFEGESLIGLY
-233 PHAYSNAKISH
+233 SYAYSNAKISN
-244 LKLHHC
+244 LKLHHS

-257 RTNVE
+257 RTNAE
-262 SAHLLGLP
+262 AATLLGLP
-270 DGQISAM
+270 DGQTAAM

-288 AGNESKPGCLGGQM
+288 AGNESKPGYLGGQM

-317 DLTPALSSMTSKLR
+317 DLTLALSSMVPKLR

-378 AIRIPDGA
+378 AVRIPDGA
-386 TDVSVTTYCKASN
+386 IDVSVTTYCKASN
-399 TSDWKIGEGADARD
+399 ASDWKIGEGADVRD

-420 SNYVGGL
+420 SNHVGGL

-442 CGTSLGPTYV
+442 CGTSLGATYV

-512 WRGGTVIIYRGLS
+512 WRGSTIIIYRGLS
-525 ALVENADAYIGLF
+525 ALVENSDAYIGLF
-538 SNDTPTKLIIR
+538 SNDTPTELIIR
-549 NSIIRGMTVN
+549 NSTIRGATVN
-559 KLPNS
+559 KLPDS
-564 VQTEHCTFYNCPV
+564 VQTEHCTFYNCPI
-577 RTVNDSDGKYVYS
+577 RTVNDSDGKYIYS
-590 NTYTNVGS
+590 NTYTSTGS

-609 TPGGWNGVGLST
+609 TPGGWNGAGLST
-621 LEGSHIQLF
+621 LDGSHARLC
-630 INGSED
+630 INGAED
-636 TPLGKWKPMIVTG
+636 TPLGKWKPMIATG

-661 PNGFIIHDAKIAPG
+661 PNGFTIYGAKIAPG
-675 QYRHPAKA
+675 QYRHPTKV

-712 SLEFNSCTIHNANNP
+712 PLEFNSCTIHNANNP

-736 FGVGKGTVIVFK
+736 FGVGRGTVIVFK
-748 NCTIDKKDN
+748 NCIIDKKDN

-764 TPGIATSGVPTIEFI
+764 TPGIATAGVPTIEFI
-779 NCTFGDES
+779 DCTFGDES

>member
-13 IDSAASSIDKQQAEA
+13 IDSAASSTDKQQAEA
-28 VLSQLS
+28 ALSQVS

-42 LSEATKTALLT
+42 LSEDTKVALLT
-53 WAQTIQN
+53 WARTIQN
-60 KVYGITPNTDTETPT
+60 KLYDVPSKADTGTDAPTETTP
-75 EPEPKP
+75 EPETPPTNP
-81 DSSSTS
+81 D
-87 PDSNSSTETD
+87 PDSNTETH
-97 SEPEAPAPTP
+97 PKPAPEPIPT
-107 ETEAQ
+107 
-112 PAPAPA
+112 PAPEVE
-118 PDAPKDSLQYV
+118 KDPFQYV

-134 DGDANKMTLQTAL
+134 DGNANKVTLQSAL
-147 KTGSDVKILTPGTY
+147 NTGSAIKILTPGTY

-167 LINAQTL
+167 LIKSQTL
-174 DLNGSTIK
+174 DLNGSAIK
-182 LNGRRYDGALFCLSG
+182 LNGRKYNGALFFLSG
-197 TNPSVQNGTIQGSFD
+197 ERPSIQNGTIQGSFD
-212 RSAVPLND
+212 EPAVPLSD
-220 PSFFEGESLIGLY
+220 PNFFEGESLIGLY
-233 PHAYSNAKISH
+233 SYAYSNAKISN
-244 LKLHHC
+244 LKLHHS

-257 RTNVE
+257 RTNAE
-262 SAHLLGLP
+262 AAALLGLP
-270 DGQISAM
+270 DGQTAAM

-288 AGNESKPGCLGGQM
+288 AGNESKPGYLGGQM

-317 DLTPALSSMTSKLR
+317 DLTPALSSMAPKLH

-378 AIRIPDGA
+378 AVRIPDGA
-386 TDVSVTTYCKASN
+386 IDVSVTTYCKASN
-399 TSDWKIGEGADARD
+399 ASDWKIGEGADVRD

-420 SNYVGGL
+420 SNHVGGL

-442 CGTSLGPTYV
+442 CGTSLGATYV

-512 WRGGTVIIYRGLS
+512 WRGSTIIIYRGLS
-525 ALVENADAYIGLF
+525 ALVENSDAYIGLF
-538 SNDTPTKLIIR
+538 SNDTPTELIIR
-549 NSIIRGMTVN
+549 NSTIRGATVN
-559 KLPNS
+559 KLPDS
-564 VQTEHCTFYNCPV
+564 VQTEHCTFYNCPI
-577 RTVNDSDGKYVYS
+577 RTVNDSDGKYIYS
-590 NTYTNVGS
+590 NTYTNAGS

-609 TPGGWNGVGLST
+609 TPGGWNGTGLST
-621 LEGSHIQLF
+621 LDGSHARLF

-636 TPLGKWKPMIVTG
+636 TPLGKWKPMIAAG

-661 PNGFIIHDAKIAPG
+661 PNGFTIHGAKIVPG
-675 QYRHPAKA
+675 QYRHPAKV

-712 SLEFNSCTIHNANNP
+712 PLEFNSCTIHNANNP
-727 LFGRNGTAA
+727 LFGRNDTAA
-736 FGVGKGTVIVFK
+736 FGVGRGTVIVFK
-748 NCTIDKKDN
+748 NCIIDKKDN

-764 TPGIATSGVPTIEFI
+764 TPGVATAGVPTIEFI
-779 NCTFGDES
+779 DCTFKDES

>member
-13 IDSAASSIDKQQAEA
+13 IDSAASSTDKQQAEA
-28 VLSQLS
+28 ALSQVS

-42 LSEATKTALLT
+42 LSEDTKVALLT
-53 WAQTIQN
+53 WARTIQN
-60 KVYGITPNTDTETPT
+60 KLYDIPSKADTDTNAPIETTPEQEAPPTNPDQDSSMETP
-75 EPEPKP
+75 PEPAP
-81 DSSSTS
+81 
-87 PDSNSSTETD
+87 
-97 SEPEAPAPTP
+97 EPIPTPAP
-107 ETEAQ
+107 EVE
-112 PAPAPA
+112 
-118 PDAPKDSLQYV
+118 KDPFQYV

-134 DGDANKMTLQTAL
+134 DGNANKVTLQSAL
-147 KTGSDVKILTPGTY
+147 NTGSAIKILTPGTY

-167 LINAQTL
+167 LIKSQTL

-182 LNGRRYDGALFCLSG
+182 LNGRKYGGALFFLSG
-197 TNPSVQNGTIQGSFD
+197 ERPSIQNGTIQGSFD
-212 RSAVPLND
+212 EPAVSLSD
-220 PSFFEGESLIGLY
+220 PNFFEGESLIGLY
-233 PHAYSNAKISH
+233 SYAYSNAKISN
-244 LKLHHC
+244 LKLHHS

-257 RTNVE
+257 RTNAE
-262 SAHLLGLP
+262 AATLLGLP
-270 DGQISAM
+270 DGQTAAM
-277 ARCYVYLNRTT
+277 ARCYVYLNRTI
-288 AGNESKPGCLGGQM
+288 ARKESKPGYLGGQM

-317 DLTPALSSMTSKLR
+317 DLTPALSSMAPKLR

-378 AIRIPDGA
+378 VVRIPDGA
-386 TDVSVTTYCKASN
+386 IDVSVTTYCKASN
-399 TSDWKIGEGADARD
+399 ASDWKIGEGADVRD

-420 SNYVGGL
+420 SNHVGGL

-442 CGTSLGPTYV
+442 CGTSLGATYV

-512 WRGGTVIIYRGLS
+512 WRGSTIIIYRGLS
-525 ALVENADAYIGLF
+525 ALVENSDAYIGLF
-538 SNDTPTKLIIR
+538 SNDTPTELIIR
-549 NSIIRGMTVN
+549 NSTIRGATVN
-559 KLPNS
+559 KLPDS
-564 VQTEHCTFYNCPV
+564 VQTEHCTFYNCPI
-577 RTVNDSDGKYVYS
+577 RTVNDSDGKYIYS
-590 NTYTNVGS
+590 NTYTSAGS

-609 TPGGWNGVGLST
+609 TPGGWNGAGLST
-621 LEGSHIQLF
+621 LEGSHTQLF

-636 TPLGKWKPMIVTG
+636 TPLGKWKPMIATG

-661 PNGFIIHDAKIAPG
+661 PNGFTIYGAKIAPG
-675 QYRHPAKA
+675 QYRHPAKV

-712 SLEFNSCTIHNANNP
+712 PLEFNSCTIHNANNP

-736 FGVGKGTVIVFK
+736 FGVGRGTVIVFK

-764 TPGIATSGVPTIEFI
+764 TPGITTAGVPTIEFI

>member
-6 LIQFLFQ
+6 LIQFLSQ
-13 IDSAASSIDKQQAEA
+13 IDSAMSSKDRQQAEELLTK
-28 VLSQLS
+28 LSE
-34 AALQAESN
+34 ALQAEPD
-42 LSEATKTALLT
+42 LSEQTKTAFLA
-53 WAQTIQN
+53 WMRTIQT
-60 KVYGITPNTDTETPT
+60 KLYGSSSKTGTDTETPT
-75 EPEPKP
+75 EPDVSTDIGSDSDAETEVKPETPKP
-81 DSSSTS
+81 DPVPDVRPAPSTS
-87 PDSNSSTETD
+87 I
-97 SEPEAPAPTP
+97 AP
-107 ETEAQ
+107 ETT
-112 PAPAPA
+112 
-118 PDAPKDSLQYV
+118 KDPFHYV

-134 DGDANKMTLQTAL
+134 DGDANKISLQAAL
-147 KTGSDVKILTPGTY
+147 NIGADIKIRIPGTY
-161 PLTPPV
+161 PITPPV
-167 LINAQTL
+167 LIKSQTF
-174 DLNGSTIK
+174 DLNNSTIK
-182 LNGRRYDGALFCLSG
+182 LNGRKYDGALFFLSG
-197 TNPSVQNGTIQGSFD
+197 EQPSIQNGTIQGSFD
-212 RSAVPLND
+212 EPAVPLND
-220 PSFFEGESLIGLY
+220 PNFFEGESLVGLY
-233 PHAYSNAKISH
+233 SYAYSNAKVSN
-244 LKLHHC
+244 LKLHHS

-257 RTNVE
+257 RTNAE
-262 SAHLLGLP
+262 TAALLGLP
-270 DGQISAM
+270 DGQTAAM
-277 ARCYVYLNRTT
+277 ARCYVYLNRMT
-288 AGNESKPGCLGGQM
+288 ARKDSKPGYLGGQM
-302 STTATGDY
+302 SITASGDY
-310 VYKTAKM
+310 VYKTDKM

-378 AIRIPDGA
+378 AVRIPDGA
-386 TDVSVTTYCKASN
+386 IDVSVTTYCKASN
-399 TSDWKIGEGADARD
+399 ASDWKIGEGTDVRD

-420 SNYVGGL
+420 SNHVGGL

-442 CGTSLGPTYV
+442 CGTSLGATYV

-479 EDNPTCFVSL
+479 EDNPTCFVGL

-512 WRGGTVIIYRGLS
+512 WRGSTVIIYRGLS
-525 ALVENADAYIGLF
+525 ALVENSDAYIGLF
-538 SNDTPTKLIIR
+538 SNDTPTELIIR
-549 NSIIRGMTVN
+549 DSIIRGMTIN
-559 KLPNS
+559 KLPDS

-577 RTVNDSDGKYVYS
+577 RTVNDSDGKYFYS
-590 NTYTNVGS
+590 NTYTSAGS

-609 TPGGWNGVGLST
+609 TPGGWNGAGLST
-621 LEGSHIQLF
+621 LEGSHAQLF

-636 TPLGKWKPMIVTG
+636 TPLGKWKPMIATG

-661 PNGFIIHDAKIAPG
+661 PNGFTISGAKIAPG
-675 QYRHPAKA
+675 QYRHPTKV

-691 GCDFDLSKREFCTV
+691 DCDFDLSKREFCTV

-712 SLEFNSCTIHNANNP
+712 PLEFNSCTIHNANNP

-748 NCTIDKKDN
+748 NCTIDKKGN
-757 ICVTRAN
+757 ICVTREN
-764 TPGIATSGVPTIEFI
+764 TSGIATSGVPTIEFI
-779 NCTFGDES
+779 DCTFGDGS

>member
-13 IDSAASSIDKQQAEA
+13 IDSAASSTDKQQAEA
-28 VLSQLS
+28 ALSQVS

-42 LSEATKTALLT
+42 LSEDTKVALLT
-53 WAQTIQN
+53 WARTIQN
-60 KVYGITPNTDTETPT
+60 KLYDVPSKTDTDTDAPT
-75 EPEPKP
+75 ETTP
-81 DSSSTS
+81 
-87 PDSNSSTETD
+87 
-97 SEPEAPAPTP
+97 EPEAPLTNPDPDSNTETHPKPAPEPIPTP
-107 ETEAQ
+107 
-112 PAPAPA
+112 APEVE
-118 PDAPKDSLQYV
+118 KDPFQYV

-134 DGDANKMTLQTAL
+134 DGNANKVTLQSAL
-147 KTGSDVKILTPGTY
+147 NTGSAIKILTPGTY

-167 LINAQTL
+167 LIKSQTL

-182 LNGRRYDGALFCLSG
+182 LNGRKYSGALFFLSG
-197 TNPSVQNGTIQGSFD
+197 ERPSIQNGTIQGSFD
-212 RSAVPLND
+212 EPAVPLSD
-220 PSFFEGESLIGLY
+220 PNFFEGESLIGLY
-233 PHAYSNAKISH
+233 SYAYSNAKISN
-244 LKLHHC
+244 LKLHHS

-257 RTNVE
+257 RTNAE
-262 SAHLLGLP
+262 AAALLGLP
-270 DGQISAM
+270 NGRTAAM

-288 AGNESKPGCLGGQM
+288 AGNESKPGYLGGQM

-310 VYKTAKM
+310 IYKTAKM
-317 DLTPALSSMTSKLR
+317 DLTPALSSMVPLR
-331 GPQTNY
+331 GPQTHY

-366 SEPVCR
+366 PEPVCR

-378 AIRIPDGA
+378 AVRIPDGA
-386 TDVSVTTYCKASN
+386 IDVSVTTYCKASN
-399 TSDWKIGEGADARD
+399 ASDWKIGEGADVRD

-420 SNYVGGL
+420 SNHVGGL
-427 DVQNCEMSFNSSLGM
+427 DAQNCEMSFNSSLGM

-512 WRGGTVIIYRGLS
+512 WRGSTVIIYRGLS
-525 ALVENADAYIGLF
+525 ALVENSDAYIGLF
-538 SNDTPTKLIIR
+538 SNDTPTELIIR
-549 NSIIRGMTVN
+549 NSTIRGATVN
-559 KLPNS
+559 KLPDS

-609 TPGGWNGVGLST
+609 TPGGWNGTGLST
-621 LEGSHIQLF
+621 LEGSHAQLF

-636 TPLGKWKPMIVTG
+636 TPLGKWKPMMATG

-661 PNGFIIHDAKIAPG
+661 PNGFTIHGAKIAPG
-675 QYRHPAKA
+675 QYRHPAKV

-712 SLEFNSCTIHNANNP
+712 PLEFNSCTIHNANNP

-748 NCTIDKKDN
+748 NCAIDKKDN
-757 ICVTRAN
+757 ICVTRTN
-764 TPGIATSGVPTIEFI
+764 TPGIATAGVPTIEFI
-779 NCTFGDES
+779 DCTFKDES

>member
-13 IDSAASSIDKQQAEA
+13 IDSAASAKDKQQTEDA
-28 VLSQLS
+28 LSQLS

-42 LSEATKTALLT
+42 LSEDTKVALLT
-53 WAQTIQN
+53 WARTIQN
-60 KVYGITPNTDTETPT
+60 KLYDVPSKTDTDTDAPT
-75 EPEPKP
+75 ETTP
-81 DSSSTS
+81 
-87 PDSNSSTETD
+87 
-97 SEPEAPAPTP
+97 EPEAPPTNPEPNSNTETHPKPAPEPIPTP
-107 ETEAQ
+107 
-112 PAPAPA
+112 APEVE
-118 PDAPKDSLQYV
+118 KDPFQYV

-134 DGDANKMTLQTAL
+134 DGNANKVTLQSAL
-147 KTGSDVKILTPGTY
+147 NTGSAIKILTPGTY

-167 LINAQTL
+167 LIKSQTL

-182 LNGRRYDGALFCLSG
+182 LNGRKYDGALFFLSG
-197 TNPSVQNGTIQGSFD
+197 ERPSIQNGTIQGSFNEP
-212 RSAVPLND
+212 AVPLSD
-220 PSFFEGESLIGLY
+220 PNFFEGESLIGLY
-233 PHAYSNAKISH
+233 PYAYSNAKISN
-244 LKLHHC
+244 LKLHHS

-262 SAHLLGLP
+262 AATLLGLP
-270 DGQISAM
+270 DGRTAAM

-288 AGNESKPGCLGGQM
+288 AGNESKPGYLGGQM

-317 DLTPALSSMTSKLR
+317 DLTPALSSMAPKLR

-366 SEPVCR
+366 PEPVCR

-378 AIRIPDGA
+378 AVRIPDGA
-386 TDVSVTTYCKASN
+386 IDVSVTTYCKASN
-399 TSDWKIGEGADARD
+399 ASYWKIGEGADARD

-420 SNYVGGL
+420 SNHVGGL

-512 WRGGTVIIYRGLS
+512 WRGSTVIIYRGLS
-525 ALVENADAYIGLF
+525 ALVENSDAYIGLF
-538 SNDTPTKLIIR
+538 SNDTPTELIIR
-549 NSIIRGMTVN
+549 NSTIRGATVN
-559 KLPNS
+559 KLPDS
-564 VQTEHCTFYNCPV
+564 VQTEHCTFYNCPI
-577 RTVNDSDGKYVYS
+577 RTVNDSDGKYIYS
-590 NTYTNVGS
+590 NTYTSAGS
-598 ALTGLVNIYLK
+598 ALTGLVNICLK
-609 TPGGWNGVGLST
+609 TPGGWNGAGLST
-621 LEGSHIQLF
+621 LEGSHAQLF

-636 TPLGKWKPMIVTG
+636 TPLGKWKPMIATG

-661 PNGFIIHDAKIAPG
+661 PNGFTICGAKIAPG
-675 QYRHPAKA
+675 QYRHPTKV

-712 SLEFNSCTIHNANNP
+712 PLEFNSCTIHNANNP
-727 LFGRNGTAA
+727 LFGRNGRAA
-736 FGVGKGTVIVFK
+736 FGVGRGTVIVFK

-764 TPGIATSGVPTIEFI
+764 TPGITTAGVPTIEFI

>member
-13 IDSAASSIDKQQAEA
+13 IDSAASSTDKQQAEA
-28 VLSQLS
+28 ALSQVS

-42 LSEATKTALLT
+42 LSEDTKVALLT
-53 WAQTIQN
+53 WARTIQN
-60 KVYGITPNTDTETPT
+60 KLYDVPSKTDTDTDAPT
-75 EPEPKP
+75 ETTP
-81 DSSSTS
+81 
-87 PDSNSSTETD
+87 
-97 SEPEAPAPTP
+97 EPEAPPTNSDP
-107 ETEAQ
+107 DSNTETHPQ
-112 PAPAPA
+112 PAPEPIPTPA
-118 PDAPKDSLQYV
+118 PEVEKDPFQYV

-134 DGDANKMTLQTAL
+134 DGNANKVTLQSAL
-147 KTGSDVKILTPGTY
+147 NTGSAIKILTPGTY

-167 LINAQTL
+167 LIKSQTL

-182 LNGRRYDGALFCLSG
+182 LNGRKYGGALFFLSG
-197 TNPSVQNGTIQGSFD
+197 ERPSIQNGTIQGSFD
-212 RSAVPLND
+212 EPAVPLSD
-220 PSFFEGESLIGLY
+220 PNFFEGESLIGLY
-233 PHAYSNAKISH
+233 SYAYSNAKISN
-244 LKLHHC
+244 LKLHHS

-257 RTNVE
+257 RTNAE
-262 SAHLLGLP
+262 AAALLGLP
-270 DGQISAM
+270 DGQTAAM

-288 AGNESKPGCLGGQM
+288 AGNESKPGYLGGQM

-317 DLTPALSSMTSKLR
+317 DLTPALSSMAPKLR

-366 SEPVCR
+366 PEPVCR

-378 AIRIPDGA
+378 AVRIPDGA
-386 TDVSVTTYCKASN
+386 IDVSVTTYCKASN
-399 TSDWKIGEGADARD
+399 ASYWKIGEGADARD

-420 SNYVGGL
+420 SNHVGGL

-442 CGTSLGPTYV
+442 CGTSLGATCV

-499 GAMLGAV
+499 GARLGAV

-512 WRGGTVIIYRGLS
+512 GRGGTVIIYRGLS
-525 ALVENADAYIGLF
+525 ALVENSDAYIGLF
-538 SNDTPTKLIIR
+538 SNDTPTELIIR
-549 NSIIRGMTVN
+549 NSTIRGATVN
-559 KLPNS
+559 KLPDS
-564 VQTEHCTFYNCPV
+564 VQTEHCMFYNCPI
-577 RTVNDSDGKYVYS
+577 RTVNDSDGKYIYS
-590 NTYTNVGS
+590 NTYTNAGS

-609 TPGGWNGVGLST
+609 TPGGWNGAGLST
-621 LEGSHIQLF
+621 LDGSHVRLF

-661 PNGFIIHDAKIAPG
+661 PNGFTIHGAKIAPG
-675 QYRHPAKA
+675 RYRHPAKI

-712 SLEFNSCTIHNANNP
+712 PLEFNSCTIHNANNP

-736 FGVGKGTVIVFK
+736 FGVGRGTVIVFK
-748 NCTIDKKDN
+748 NCIIDKKDN

-764 TPGIATSGVPTIEFI
+764 TPGIATAGVPTIEFI
-779 NCTFGDES
+779 DCTFKDES

>member
-13 IDSAASSIDKQQAEA
+13 IDSAASPTDKQQAEA
-28 VLSQLS
+28 ALSQVS

-42 LSEATKTALLT
+42 LSEDTKVALLT
-53 WAQTIQN
+53 WARTIQN
-60 KVYGITPNTDTETPT
+60 KLYGTSSKTDTDTGTDAPSDT
-75 EPEPKP
+75 TPEPAAPPTNSNP
-81 DSSSTS
+81 DA
-87 PDSNSSTETD
+87 STEAN
-97 SEPEAPAPTP
+97 PEPAPEPMPT
-107 ETEAQ
+107 
-112 PAPAPA
+112 PAPEIE
-118 PDAPKDSLQYV
+118 KDPFQYV

-134 DGDANKMTLQTAL
+134 DGNANKVTLQSAL
-147 KTGSDVKILTPGTY
+147 NTGSAIKILAPGTY

-167 LINAQTL
+167 LIKSQTL

-182 LNGRRYDGALFCLSG
+182 LNGRKYGGALFFLSG
-197 TNPSVQNGTIQGSFD
+197 ERPSIQNGTIHGSFD
-212 RSAVPLND
+212 EPAVPLSD
-220 PSFFEGESLIGLY
+220 PNFFEGESLIGLY
-233 PHAYSNAKISH
+233 SYAYSNAKISN
-244 LKLHHC
+244 LKLHHS

-257 RTNVE
+257 RTNAE
-262 SAHLLGLP
+262 AAALLSIP
-270 DGQISAM
+270 DGNTAAM

-288 AGNESKPGCLGGQM
+288 AGNESEPGYLGGQM

-317 DLTPALSSMTSKLR
+317 DLTPTLSSMVPKLR

-378 AIRIPDGA
+378 AVRIPDGA
-386 TDVSVTTYCKASN
+386 IDVSVTTYCKASN
-399 TSDWKIGEGADARD
+399 ASYWKIGEGADARD

-420 SNYVGGL
+420 SNHVGGV

-442 CGTSLGPTYV
+442 CGTSLGATYV

-512 WRGGTVIIYRGLS
+512 WRGSTIIIYRGLN
-525 ALVENADAYIGLF
+525 ALVENSDAYIGLF
-538 SNDTPTKLIIR
+538 SNDTPTELIIR
-549 NSIIRGMTVN
+549 NSTIRGATVN
-559 KLPNS
+559 KLPDS
-564 VQTEHCTFYNCPV
+564 VQTEHCTFYNCPI
-577 RTVNDSDGKYVYS
+577 RTVNDSDGKYIYS
-590 NTYTNVGS
+590 NTYTSAGS

-609 TPGGWNGVGLST
+609 TPGGWNGAGLST
-621 LEGSHIQLF
+621 LDGSHARLC
-630 INGSED
+630 INGEED
-636 TPLGKWKPMIVTG
+636 TSLGKWKPIIATG

-661 PNGFIIHDAKIAPG
+661 PNGFTIYGAKIAPG
-675 QYRHPAKA
+675 QYRHPTKV
-683 DAMFGVFE
+683 DTMFGVFE

-712 SLEFNSCTIHNANNP
+712 PLEFNSCTIHNTNNP

-736 FGVGKGTVIVFK
+736 FGVGRGTVIVFK

-764 TPGIATSGVPTIEFI
+764 TPGIATAGVPTIEFI

>member
-13 IDSAASSIDKQQAEA
+13 IDSAASSTDKQQAEA
-28 VLSQLS
+28 ALSQVS

-42 LSEATKTALLT
+42 LSEDTKVALLT
-53 WAQTIQN
+53 WARTIQN
-60 KVYGITPNTDTETPT
+60 KLYDVPSKADTGTDAPTETTP
-75 EPEPKP
+75 EPETPPINPDSDSNTETHPKP
-81 DSSSTS
+81 A
-87 PDSNSSTETD
+87 P
-97 SEPEAPAPTP
+97 EPIPTPAP
-107 ETEAQ
+107 EVE
-112 PAPAPA
+112 
-118 PDAPKDSLQYV
+118 KDPFQYV

-134 DGDANKMTLQTAL
+134 DGNANKVTLQSAL
-147 KTGSDVKILTPGTY
+147 NTGSAIKILTPGTY

-167 LINAQTL
+167 LIKSQTL
-174 DLNGSTIK
+174 DLNGSAIK
-182 LNGRRYDGALFCLSG
+182 LNGRKYNGALFFLSG
-197 TNPSVQNGTIQGSFD
+197 ERPSIQNGTIQGSFD
-212 RSAVPLND
+212 EPAVPLSD
-220 PSFFEGESLIGLY
+220 PNFFEGESLIGLY
-233 PHAYSNAKISH
+233 SYAYSNAKISN
-244 LKLHHC
+244 LKLHHS

-257 RTNVE
+257 RTNAE
-262 SAHLLGLP
+262 AAALLGLP
-270 DGQISAM
+270 DGQTAAM

-288 AGNESKPGCLGGQM
+288 AGNESKPGYLGGQM

-317 DLTPALSSMTSKLR
+317 DLTPALSSMAPKLH

-378 AIRIPDGA
+378 AVRIPDGA
-386 TDVSVTTYCKASN
+386 IDVSVTTYCKASN
-399 TSDWKIGEGADARD
+399 ASDWKIGEGADVRD

-420 SNYVGGL
+420 SNHVGGL

-442 CGTSLGPTYV
+442 CGTSLGATYV

-512 WRGGTVIIYRGLS
+512 WRGSTIIIYRGLS
-525 ALVENADAYIGLF
+525 ALVENSDAYIGLF
-538 SNDTPTKLIIR
+538 SNDTPTELIIR
-549 NSIIRGMTVN
+549 NSTIRGATVN
-559 KLPNS
+559 KLPDS
-564 VQTEHCTFYNCPV
+564 VQTEHCTFYNCPI
-577 RTVNDSDGKYVYS
+577 RTVNDSDGKYIYS
-590 NTYTNVGS
+590 NTYTNAGS

-609 TPGGWNGVGLST
+609 TPGGWNGTGLST
-621 LEGSHIQLF
+621 LDGSHARLF

-636 TPLGKWKPMIVTG
+636 TPLGKWKPMIAAG

-661 PNGFIIHDAKIAPG
+661 PNGFTIHGAKIVPG
-675 QYRHPAKA
+675 QYRHPAKV

-712 SLEFNSCTIHNANNP
+712 PLEFNSCTIHNANNP
-727 LFGRNGTAA
+727 LFGRNDTAA
-736 FGVGKGTVIVFK
+736 FGVGRGTVIVFK
-748 NCTIDKKDN
+748 NCIIDKKDN

-764 TPGIATSGVPTIEFI
+764 TPGVATAGVPTIEFI
-779 NCTFGDES
+779 DCTFKDES

>member
-13 IDSAASSIDKQQAEA
+13 IDSAASSTDKQQAEA
-28 VLSQLS
+28 ALSQVS

-42 LSEATKTALLT
+42 LSEDTKVALLT
-53 WAQTIQN
+53 WARTIQN
-60 KVYGITPNTDTETPT
+60 KLYDVPSKTDTDTDAPT
-75 EPEPKP
+75 ETIP
-81 DSSSTS
+81 
-87 PDSNSSTETD
+87 
-97 SEPEAPAPTP
+97 EPEAPPTNSNPDASTETNPKPAPEPIPTP
-107 ETEAQ
+107 
-112 PAPAPA
+112 APEVE
-118 PDAPKDSLQYV
+118 KDPFQYV

-134 DGDANKMTLQTAL
+134 DGNANKVTLQSALNTGSAL
-147 KTGSDVKILTPGTY
+147 KILAPGTY

-167 LINAQTL
+167 LIKSQTL

-182 LNGRRYDGALFCLSG
+182 LNGRKYGGALFFLSG
-197 TNPSVQNGTIQGSFD
+197 ERPSIQNGTIQGSFD
-212 RSAVPLND
+212 EPAVPLSD
-220 PSFFEGESLIGLY
+220 PNFFEGESLIGLY
-233 PHAYSNAKISH
+233 SYAYSNAKISN
-244 LKLHHC
+244 LKLHHS

-257 RTNVE
+257 RTNDEAAV
-262 SAHLLGLP
+262 LLGLS
-270 DGQISAM
+270 DGQTAAM

-288 AGNESKPGCLGGQM
+288 AGNESKPGYLGGQM
-302 STTATGDY
+302 STTASGDY
-310 VYKTAKM
+310 IYKTAKM
-317 DLTPALSSMTSKLR
+317 DLTPALSSMAPKLR

-366 SEPVCR
+366 PEPVYR

-378 AIRIPDGA
+378 AVRIPDGA
-386 TDVSVTTYCKASN
+386 IDVSVTTYCKASN
-399 TSDWKIGEGADARD
+399 ASDWKIGEGADVRD

-420 SNYVGGL
+420 SNHVGGL

-525 ALVENADAYIGLF
+525 ALVENSDAYIGLF
-538 SNDTPTKLIIR
+538 SDDTPTELIIR
-549 NSIIRGMTVN
+549 NSVIRGMTIN
-559 KLPNS
+559 KLPDS

-590 NTYTNVGS
+590 NTYTSAGS

-609 TPGGWNGVGLST
+609 TPGGWSGAGLST
-621 LEGSHIQLF
+621 LEGSHTQLF

-636 TPLGKWKPMIVTG
+636 TPLGKWKPMIATG

-661 PNGFIIHDAKIAPG
+661 PNGFTIHGAKIAPG
-675 QYRHPAKA
+675 QYRHPAKV

-712 SLEFNSCTIHNANNP
+712 PLEFNSCTIHNANNP

-736 FGVGKGTVIVFK
+736 FGVGRGTVIVFK
-748 NCTIDKKDN
+748 NCIIDKKDN

-764 TPGIATSGVPTIEFI
+764 TPGIATAGVPTIEFI
-779 NCTFGDES
+779 NCTFGG